1 MQTSSIA
8 DIKKEMQTLNKEE
21 LLLLCSR
28 LIKYKKENKELI
40 HYILFES
47 AHEDIYIQKIK
58 EEATEHF
65 KVVNKDT
72 IYFAKKGIRKIIRI
86 INQHIKYSGKSTTTI
101 ELLIHF
107 CREMKQLKLEWSKSA
122 VMVNLY
128 NNQLKRIDKEM
139 AILHEDLR
147 YDYIQEIEQLH
158 LKNTLQ

>member
-8 DIKKEMQTLNKEE
+8 EIKKEMQTLNKEE

-47 AHEDIYIQKIK
+47 AREDVYIQKIK
-58 EEATEHF
+58 EETADLF
-65 KVVNKDT
+65 KDVNKDT
-72 IYFAKKGIRKIIRI
+72 IYFAKKGIRKIVRI
-86 INQHIKYSGKSTTTI
+86 INQHIKYSGKSTTAI

-107 CREMKQLKLEWSKSA
+107 CKEMKQLKLDWSKSA
-122 VMVNLY
+122 VMINLY

-139 AILHEDLR
+139 GNIHEDLR
-147 YDYIQEIEQLH
+147 YDYTQEIEL
-158 LKNTLQ
+158 LYN

>member
-8 DIKKEMQTLNKEE
+8 EIKKEMQTLNKEE

-47 AHEDIYIQKIK
+47 ADEDIYIQKIK
-58 EEATEHF
+58 EEAAEHF

-86 INQHIKYSGKSTTTI
+86 INQHIKYSGKSKTTI

-107 CREMKQLKLEWSKSA
+107 CREMKQLKLDWGKSA